1 MHVRKKILTKYRII
15 TSKSSAD
22 LLMPRTTWFTA
33 FVRCNTKHIYKSKIK
48 SKKKLNCD
56 RETCNQ
62 SVEFHNGSGRTDC
75 IPRQTRNFIKLEMAK
90 NSFHT
95 LQPGIFRVLKNKLT
109 LFILKQ
115 SHTLIDQKIA
125 DFLCQCYWEIQ
136 SNSFWGQPRQTFDRF
151 VHNFRISFFE
161 TEAKENCFWS
171 PQLCCQN
178 QKLIGLI
185 QEHNRNRRLCHK
197 ERGSFKGFDR

>member
-1 MHVRKKILTKYRII
+1 MEVEGLTASQDKQQ
-15 TSKSSAD
+15 TSSNLRWLKTVFIHSNQVSSE
-22 LLMPRTTWFTA
+22 
-33 FVRCNTKHIYKSKIK
+33 CSKTNLP
-48 SKKKLNCD
+48 SSYSN
-56 RETCNQ
+56 N
-62 SVEFHNGSGRTDC
+62 
-75 IPRQTRNFIKLEMAK
+75 
-90 NSFHT
+90 
-95 LQPGIFRVLKNKLT
+95 
-109 LFILKQ
+109 
-115 SHTLIDQKIA
+115 SHTHIDQKIA

-185 QEHNRNRRLCHK
+185 QKHNRNQRLCHK
-197 ERGSFKGFDR
+197 ERGSFKGFDC